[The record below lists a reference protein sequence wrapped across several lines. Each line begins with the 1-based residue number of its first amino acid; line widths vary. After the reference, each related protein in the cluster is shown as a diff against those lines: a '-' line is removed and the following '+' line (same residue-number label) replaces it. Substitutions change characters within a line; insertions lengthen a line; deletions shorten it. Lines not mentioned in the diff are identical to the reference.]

1 MADAEMRYMD
11 EKLYDFIE
19 KFEEMT
25 DYDNSREAQRELADR
40 LENIPMG
47 MILNQP
53 LKTPQPE
60 KEVETEK
67 REKTGLD
74 FKV

>member
-11 EKLYDFIE
+11 EKLYRFIE
-19 KFEEMT
+19 KFEDMT
-25 DYDNSREAQRELADR
+25 DYDNSREAQRELAER
-40 LENIPMG
+40 LQNIPLG

-53 LKTPQPE
+53 LQTTHQKQE
-60 KEVETEK
+60 IETEK
-67 REKTGLD
+67 REKNGLN